1 MVALPTVNE
10 GQAQVVLVGCG
21 APSRG
26 MGWYHAVQML
36 KGKCPSAVLSY
47 VVEPWFLGAGEYE
60 MEERKICFMMS
71 FIYGWISH
79 PMIPLAI

>member
-36 KGKCPSAVLSY
+36 KGKCPSAVLS
-47 VVEPWFLGAGEYE
+47 
-60 MEERKICFMMS
+60 
-71 FIYGWISH
+71 
-79 PMIPLAI
+79 